1 MPNFPRYHGDPYYT
15 GDDSDYT
22 GPYRTEEEWLRGT
35 KTELERGER
44 TMMKPNAPPPQNRM
58 QLSAVT
64 RGRVE
69 KPMRV
74 LLYGTEGVGKSTF
87 GASAPSPIFL
97 AAEDGTSH
105 LDVARFPEP
114 RGWRDVLDA
123 IQTLT
128 YEQHEYRTLVVD
140 TLDWLEP
147 LVWQYL
153 VESANSPNK
162 IKSIEDFG
170 YGKGYT
176 AALDCWRVFMA
187 ALEQLRNKRAMAIVL
202 LAHSQIKTFKNPED
216 DDYDRYEL
224 KLHLKAGGALKEW
237 CDAVLFTRYET
248 FAARDEKT
256 KRVRGA
262 STGAR
267 VVHTQRTAAWD
278 AKNRYDLPDT
288 LPLDWT
294 AFMEAVAAGRPA
306 GLLRNQIEALLP
318 RADAETQARVRAAV
332 TKAGD
337 NSTALV
343 RIADKLTAEV
353 NLKAQENG

>member
-1 MPNFPRYHGDPYYT
+1 MIKQAQQQST
-15 GDDSDYT
+15 
-22 GPYRTEEEWLRGT
+22 
-35 KTELERGER
+35 
-44 TMMKPNAPPPQNRM
+44 PPRM

-97 AAEDGTSH
+97 AAEDGTAH

-114 RGWRDVLDA
+114 QSWRDVLDA
-123 IQTLT
+123 IQELT
-128 YEQHEYRTLVVD
+128 AAPHDYRTLVID

-147 LVWQYL
+147 LLWQQL
-153 VESANSPNK
+153 VDDAKSAK
-162 IKSIEDFG
+162 IQSIEDFG

-176 AALDCWRVFMA
+176 AALDRWRVFMA
-187 ALEQLRNKRAMAIVL
+187 ALERLRAQRSIAVVL

-216 DDYDRYEL
+216 EDYDRYEL
-224 KLHLKAGGALKEW
+224 KLHLKAGGAIKEW
-237 CDAVLFTRYET
+237 CDAVLFARYET

-256 KRVRGA
+256 KRTRGV

-278 AKNRYDLPDT
+278 AKNRYDLPET
-288 LPLDWT
+288 LPLDWS
-294 AFMEAVAAGRPA
+294 AFVEAVAAGRPV
-306 GLLRNQIEALLP
+306 GLLRNQIDALLP
-318 RADAETQARVRAAV
+318 RADEETQAKVRAAV
-332 TKAGD
+332 QKVGD
-337 NSTALV
+337 NATQLA
-343 RIADKLTAEV
+343 RIADKLSAQV